1 MNKGHAPLRL
11 FPRCVL
17 AVLCS
22 AALLALPLHGGNPQ
36 GADYS
41 ADTDRLLWFVHFA
54 DIHVGARGSQDTD
67 NLHWLVTTGKSVI
80 QPEFMVA
87 AGDLTDSTNGNWLGW
102 PNGPYLEEW
111 EAYAGILEGT
121 VTAADYYDLPGN
133 HDAYSD
139 RDFAY
144 YRAYSVQGRATGGT
158 QLSWTREKSFGKYHF
173 LGANTAAN
181 DGAPFSFFFPYGDN
195 AGLDQEELSF
205 IGGAL
210 SDHSDADLTLV
221 FGHHPVTDTGDSG
234 DTWLFYGHR
243 DFVSSLD
250 SARASLYGYGH
261 THQYSDVLFAGND
274 YTGLMA
280 EGGVRYLNISS
291 LGKASSF
298 HYSVVA
304 IDCNGVAAVAADV
317 NQWPVVLVTAPL
329 DKAPNPYAYAVP
341 ASAGNPV
348 RALVFDARAVT
359 SVRYRV
365 DGAGDWYAMSRVAD
379 GRPLWTGTW
388 DASGLVPGDHTL
400 TVEAPG
406 TSTRSHTISFTVM
419 EGSPANRAPAA
430 LNDAFTIDQGTSLSI
445 GAPGVL
451 ANDSDP
457 DGDPLTARSD
467 DPVLGTDG
475 SLSYTP
481 DPGFSGIHAFTYK
494 AFDGSLY
501 SDPAT
506 VTITVNP
513 SVPPNPPPVASDD
526 AYETEQGAVLVVP
539 APGVL
544 ANDTDDG
551 PLTAALVSGPAHG
564 TLALEADGS
573 FTYTP
578 DAAYAGADSFQYSA
592 SDGSL
597 GSTAVVNILVRA
609 ASPETVTI
617 TLAEY
622 RAKPKQL
629 RVEAI
634 SSRQPQAVLT
644 LVGYGTMTYDA
655 ASQKY
660 VYAQKVKT
668 APGGQVTVQSSEGG
682 SATREVTFK

>member
-1 MNKGHAPLRL
+1 M
-11 FPRCVL
+11 
-17 AVLCS
+17 
-22 AALLALPLHGGNPQ
+22 
-36 GADYS
+36 
-41 ADTDRLLWFVHFA
+41 
-54 DIHVGARGSQDTD
+54 
-67 NLHWLVTTGKSVI
+67 
-80 QPEFMVA
+80 
-87 AGDLTDSTNGNWLGW
+87 
-102 PNGPYLEEW
+102 
-111 EAYAGILEGT
+111 
-121 VTAADYYDLPGN
+121 
-133 HDAYSD
+133 
-139 RDFAY
+139 
-144 YRAYSVQGRATGGT
+144 
-158 QLSWTREKSFGKYHF
+158 
-173 LGANTAAN
+173 
-181 DGAPFSFFFPYGDN
+181 
-195 AGLDQEELSF
+195 
-205 IGGAL
+205 
-210 SDHSDADLTLV
+210 
-221 FGHHPVTDTGDSG
+221 
-234 DTWLFYGHR
+234 
-243 DFVSSLD
+243 
-250 SARASLYGYGH
+250 
-261 THQYSDVLFAGND
+261 
-274 YTGLMA
+274 
-280 EGGVRYLNISS
+280 
-291 LGKASSF
+291 
-298 HYSVVA
+298 
-304 IDCNGVAAVAADV
+304 
-317 NQWPVVLVTAPL
+317 
-329 DKAPNPYAYAVP
+329 
-341 ASAGNPV
+341 
-348 RALVFDARAVT
+348 T

-400 TVEAPG
+400 TVEATG

-430 LNDAFTIDQGTSLSI
+430 LNDAFTMDQGTSLSI

-457 DGDPLTARSD
+457 DGDPLTAISD

-506 VTITVNP
+506 VTITVDP